1 MAKTRSED
9 TLILN
14 AFTLGVTFMEPV
26 YNAVE
31 HFCEIKKKIDESSR
45 FNIILFQEDGP
56 NYLEHFTLNP
66 KNILIAPGSCQ
77 IEHHAFNFCFKPYCI
92 A

>member
-14 AFTLGVTFMEPV
+14 AFTPGVTFMEPV

-31 HFCEIKKKIDESSR
+31 HFCKIKKKIDESSR

-66 KNILIAPGSCQ
+66 KNILIALKSLEPV
-77 IEHHAFNFCFKPYCI
+77 I
-92 A
+92 